1 MMILITLF
9 CGILFGVGLAL
20 SQMTNPAVVLGFLD
34 IFGNWNPSLIF
45 VMGSAIVVG
54 VISYA
59 IKNGRQAPWLA
70 KNWSVPTHTHIDA
83 KLVIGSALFGI
94 GWGLSGYC
102 PGPGL
107 TALVNNPQE
116 GFYFIGA
123 VIIGSGIFYIQ
134 NKRLAKA

>member
-1 MMILITLF
+1 MMIFVTLF

-20 SQMTNPAVVLGFLD
+20 SQMTNPTVVLGFLD
-34 IFGNWNPSLIF
+34 IFGDWNPSLIF
-45 VMGSAIVVG
+45 VMGSAIAVG
-54 VISYA
+54 VIGYA
-59 IKNGRQAPWLA
+59 IKNRRQSPWLT
-70 KNWSVPTHTHIDA
+70 KNWSVPTNTHLDS

-116 GFYFIGA
+116 GVYFMLA
-123 VIIGSGIFYIQ
+123 VVVGSGIFHIQ
-134 NKRLAKA
+134 NKRLTK